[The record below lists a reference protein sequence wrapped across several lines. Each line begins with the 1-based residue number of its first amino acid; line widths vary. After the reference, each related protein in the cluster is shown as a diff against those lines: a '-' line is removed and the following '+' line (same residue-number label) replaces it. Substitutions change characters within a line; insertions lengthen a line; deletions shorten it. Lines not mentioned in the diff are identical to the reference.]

1 MTRAR
6 SIPFCVA
13 LLLAGASGHASAA
26 AGPAAPAGAGPTVS
40 TFVYSDAPAPVRRDA
55 AGREPARAATDRVP
69 EGFNPYRIAHAP
81 GAYRC
86 ELGRSV
92 HVRTVSADQRT
103 AVLRW
108 GGDEHTL
115 RAVEARSGALRY
127 EDPASGLAWI
137 VLRDRSMLLDMRAGQ
152 RLANACRT

>member
-6 SIPFCVA
+6 SIPLCVA
-13 LLLAGASGHASAA
+13 LLLAGASAGPHAA
-26 AGPAAPAGAGPTVS
+26 AATGGAGPTVS
-40 TFVYSDAPAPVRRDA
+40 TFVYSDAPAPVPREAAGRDA
-55 AGREPARAATDRVP
+55 AHAAPSHRVP
-69 EGFNPYRIAHAP
+69 TGFNPYRIAHAP

-86 ELGRSV
+86 ELGRRV
-92 HVRTVSADQRT
+92 HVRTVSADLRT

-108 GGDEHTL
+108 GRDEHTL

-137 VLRDRSMLLDMRAGQ
+137 VLHDRSMLLDMRAGQ